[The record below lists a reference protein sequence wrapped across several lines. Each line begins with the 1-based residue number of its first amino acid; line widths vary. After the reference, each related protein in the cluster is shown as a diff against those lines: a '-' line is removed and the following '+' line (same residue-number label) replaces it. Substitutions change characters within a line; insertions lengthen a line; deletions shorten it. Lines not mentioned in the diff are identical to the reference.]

1 MQNQAFVFLI
11 FILNGFLIGIL
22 FDIFRILRKSFKT
35 PDILTY
41 LQDIAFWLLVGLML
55 LYSIFKFNNGELRLY
70 IFIGVLLGNFLYMLL
85 FSKLFINISV
95 TIIEIIKKTIY
106 ILIFIPIKNIF
117 MFLQKI
123 FYNPFRIIVTKFTKI
138 YRKIIKFLQI
148 KSKNIKIKSRIEKNK
163 KDFA

>member
-35 PDILTY
+35 PDLFTY
-41 LQDIAFWLLVGLML
+41 VQDITFWLLVGLML

-70 IFIGVLLGNFLYMLL
+70 IFLGVLLGNFLYMLL

-95 TIIEIIKKTIY
+95 TIIELIKKTIY
-106 ILIFIPIKNIF
+106 ILIYVPIKYIF

-123 FYNPFRIIVTKFTKI
+123 LFNPFRIIVAKFMKI
-138 YRKIIKFLQI
+138 YEKIIKFLQI